1 MAPSKLQQ
9 LGGFHWRFAGSVQ
22 ADVRRGE
29 LKIAPLSKHSPN
41 FQGQNWKR
49 AEAFSPTRWIF
60 LFVNRREK
68 GVSHEARRDALWMI
82 TPNWSVKV
90 NYACLDLTARSR
102 LGSERCVSRE
112 IILLDKHIVTSFFF
126 FVVKDIYKFCANAG
140 YLASW
145 LTGVF
150 GKLGAH
156 LLVTKQYFS
165 ARH

>member
-1 MAPSKLQQ
+1 M
-9 LGGFHWRFAGSVQ
+9 
-22 ADVRRGE
+22 
-29 LKIAPLSKHSPN
+29 
-41 FQGQNWKR
+41 
-49 AEAFSPTRWIF
+49 
-60 LFVNRREK
+60 
-68 GVSHEARRDALWMI
+68 
-82 TPNWSVKV
+82 

-140 YLASW
+140 YLVSW

>member
-1 MAPSKLQQ
+1 M
-9 LGGFHWRFAGSVQ
+9 
-22 ADVRRGE
+22 
-29 LKIAPLSKHSPN
+29 
-41 FQGQNWKR
+41 
-49 AEAFSPTRWIF
+49 
-60 LFVNRREK
+60 
-68 GVSHEARRDALWMI
+68 
-82 TPNWSVKV
+82 

-126 FVVKDIYKFCANAG
+126 FVVKDIYKFCANA
-140 YLASW
+140 SW